1 MRWIDNRALA
11 TGCGLLIVSGA
22 FLVLWVA
29 AAPAANSAHDT
40 IETRPAA
47 QALDGLRHAWFDQL
61 DELTG
66 IARSLAVADDTYE
79 FVLRPNIPYV
89 NAHFAATLLAADKID
104 TVLIVNRKAKPLFW
118 RRFNHGRNSGFSDA
132 RAFLAELP
140 PLPPPGVAGVAS
152 FAGVAMLAQ
161 GPALV
166 AAMPIYATTGSG
178 AARGWL
184 IAARTL
190 DAIQSHRLEET
201 AHIPVQLLDPAA
213 STPGGDIEAALH
225 QPLTP
230 IVSLDATHIHGV
242 MAVMDVRGKP
252 FRVFS
257 VLLAR
262 QTGGSGPRPPL
273 SAGRSTLS
281 LALAVFIGCIATVTL
296 GVLHI
301 RRRRIALVRIVA
313 DPTGATP
320 VPVRPDGGVPPET
333 EVPHFSREA
342 PHFSPRELAVAPGAG
357 FNAVQARDRLHTR
370 LAAINAGIRYQP
382 QIDLATGRVSGVEAL
397 LCTSGSGEVR
407 PALKFIAEIEATG
420 LGLALLEYRLQEAC
434 RDQRIWLRSV
444 GHDFPVGIPVSQ
456 RTLVNRGFL
465 PLVRRILMENELAP
479 EFLELEIP
487 EAVLGASAAT
497 LGALKE
503 AHAAGISIAIEGFN
517 GTKSN
522 LRLLTL
528 VPIAKLRLDPA
539 LVHNIG
545 GGAPEAL
552 LFDGITG
559 AARGLGIVVCVTGV
573 ASPDLLAAILRHGRP
588 LAQGMALG
596 APVDGEKFLQL
607 LRGSCV
613 DTTSVRPLELDDAGD
628 ATHAKR
634 LRST

>member
-1 MRWIDNRALA
+1 MRWIANRALA
-11 TGCGLLIVSGA
+11 TGA

-29 AAPAANSAHDT
+29 VAPAANSAHDT
-40 IETRPAA
+40 IETRPAV
-47 QALDGLRHAWFDQL
+47 QALDGLRHAWFGQL
-61 DELTG
+61 HELTG

-89 NAHFAATLLAADKID
+89 NAHYAPKLLAADKID
-104 TVLIVNRKAKPLFW
+104 TVLIVNSKAKPLFW
-118 RRFNHGRNSGFSDA
+118 RRFNHGPSGGFSDA

-152 FAGVAMLAQ
+152 FAGVATLAQ

-262 QTGGSGPRPPL
+262 RTGGIGPWPPL
-273 SAGRSTLS
+273 SPGRSTLS
-281 LALAVFIGCIATVTL
+281 LGLAVFIGCIATVTL

-301 RRRRIALVRIVA
+301 RRRRIARVRIVA
-313 DPTGATP
+313 NPTGATP
-320 VPVRPDGGVPPET
+320 VPVRPDGGVPPEI
-333 EVPHFSREA
+333 EVTHSFPEVTHS
-342 PHFSPRELAVAPGAG
+342 SPRELAVAPAGTG
-357 FNAVQARDRLHTR
+357 FNALQARARLHTQ

-407 PALKFIAEIEATG
+407 PALKFVAEIEATG
-420 LGLALLEYRLQEAC
+420 LGLALLEHRLQEAC

-456 RTLVNRGFL
+456 RTLANRGFL

-479 EFLELEIP
+479 EFLELEVP
-487 EAVLGASAAT
+487 EAALGASAAT

-503 AHAAGISIAIEGFN
+503 AHAAGIAIAIEGFN

-573 ASPDLLAAILRHGRP
+573 TSPDLLAAILRHGRP

-634 LRST
+634 PTST

>member
-1 MRWIDNRALA
+1 MRWI
-11 TGCGLLIVSGA
+11 A
-22 FLVLWVA
+22 FLLLWVA

-47 QALDGLRHAWFDQL
+47 QALDGLRHAWFGQL

-66 IARSLAVADDTYE
+66 IARSLAVANDTYE

-89 NAHFAATLLAADKID
+89 NAHYTPKLLAADKID
-104 TVLIVNRKAKPLFW
+104 TVLIVDRNAKPLFW
-118 RRFNHGRNSGFSDA
+118 RRFNHGRNGGFSDA
-132 RAFLAELP
+132 RAFLAGLP

-152 FAGVAMLAQ
+152 FAGVATLAQ

-184 IAARTL
+184 IAARAL
-190 DAIQSHRLEET
+190 DAIQSHRLEEG
-201 AHIPVQLLDPAA
+201 AHIQVQLLDPAA

-230 IVSLDATHIHGV
+230 IVRLDATHIHGV

-262 QTGGSGPRPPL
+262 QSGGVGPRPPL
-273 SAGRSTLS
+273 SPGRSTLS
-281 LALAVFIGCIATVTL
+281 LVLAVLIGCIAIVTL

-301 RRRRIALVRIVA
+301 RRSRSARVRIVA
-313 DPTGATP
+313 NPTGATP
-320 VPVRPDGGVPPET
+320 VPVRPDPVRPDGGVPPEI
-333 EVPHFSREA
+333 EVTHFYPEVT
-342 PHFSPRELAVAPGAG
+342 HLSPRELAVAPACTG
-357 FNAVQARDRLHTR
+357 FNAVQARERLHTR

-407 PALKFIAEIEATG
+407 PALKFVAEIEATG
-420 LGLALLEYRLQEAC
+420 LGLALLEHLLQQAC

-456 RTLVNRGFL
+456 RTLANRGFL

-479 EFLELEIP
+479 EFLELEVP
-487 EAVLGASAAT
+487 EAALGASAAT

-503 AHAAGISIAIEGFN
+503 AHAAGISIAIEGFD

-528 VPIAKLRLDPA
+528 VPIAKLRLDPS
-539 LVHNIG
+539 LVRNIG

-573 ASPDLLAAILRHGRP
+573 ASADLLAAILRHGRP

-628 ATHAKR
+628 AAHAKR
-634 LRST
+634 LTST